1 MNPTQLAHLT
11 LLGLMILLVARRLP
25 MFAMTRPVTLGV
37 ILSALGIFGA
47 AALLQ
52 LPVELMP
59 NVAYGNVTVFIDV
72 RGGMPPPEV
81 ERLVTKPVEE
91 AMGSVSHLRNLF
103 SSSKKD
109 RSVVTLEFEPGTNM
123 DLAALEVRE
132 KFLRVKHRLPSEIEK
147 PIIARYEESDA
158 PVLIAALT
166 SDRQNPEELRRLVD
180 ADLKDRLLR
189 VDGVANVEVGGGRE
203 RKIVVDVDRAKL
215 AAMGLPIK
223 RAVAVLEQN
232 NMNLRAGQVANDPTL
247 VMGVRAVGAFRT
259 LEDIRNMTLTVD
271 KNGGRVRLKDIANV
285 QDSFLENESFSR
297 LDAKSAVTVYVQKES
312 MANTV
317 RVAGQVGDVLELFRT
332 RLPKDVELVVI
343 TDQRRAILSSVEAVR
358 ITLIYGVALVVLVLP
373 LFLAKTAGS
382 KGLAWIFLTLLTVT
396 MVGSWAFRLPLS
408 GTELLAA
415 GVGLLML
422 GLSLFRPDLRSA
434 AVVALSIPVSV
445 CVTLALMYLEG
456 ITINVMSLSGIVLG
470 IGLLVDNAVVVMENY
485 DRLMTENPNGNRK
498 EIMAQAARE
507 MEGPMVGGT
516 LTTVVVF
523 LPFSLLAKQTQLL
536 FAGISFTVTA
546 SLFASLFVA
555 LTLVPALGALI
566 DPHHFKETRLDEWMK
581 TAWERCKSMVPTGLL
596 NIQKLLP
603 HPALSQEER
612 ENLSF
617 PSPLGGRCPEGA
629 VEGPGQLKRKML
641 FPALSLLFI
650 VAFSI
655 LIGTTQKSW
664 LGALS
669 GANAG
674 LAAAAVALG
683 VWKLRRYADHLT
695 QAFHHPKW
703 LLGAAGIV
711 FLAAIATFIKVLPKD
726 LMASSEQNEFVV
738 FVELDTGVRLDISND
753 IVQEVERTVRD
764 HPKIKH
770 AVKNVSSK
778 VEGWSSKVYVTL
790 KERTERRETTQDV
803 INTLRPDVDKVLEKY
818 EKEYKAFC
826 YFSEPRSGKEV
837 FVELF
842 GRDYDTMAKVALEVA
857 SRMGKLPGLSDVKIR
872 YRPGR
877 PQISVIVDPVRA
889 AQFGLD
895 TQEISESLHAQMRG
909 LRATTFY
916 EKSEEVETVVRLEP
930 SQRETLDQ
938 MKNLLLSLPTGEQV
952 PLANVAQIEGDL
964 SPSEIWHRNRAR
976 MIQVSANL
984 GNTSLES
991 AANAVKEA
999 LKQVSFPPEYYADIG
1014 GQYEDLVQ
1022 ADKDFWKAMALTLF
1036 LVFLVM
1042 ACQFESYSQPFV
1054 IMATV
1059 PLSLIGAVAALGI
1072 FGATVTL
1079 GVSVGLLM
1087 LGGIEVNKGIMLIDR
1102 IHLIQAAN
1110 PEGGLTGAIVTAAR
1124 TRIRPI
1130 FMTTATTV
1138 LGLIPMALDRSESA
1152 SLWSPLA
1159 ITVVGG
1165 LISSTVLT
1173 LFVVPVLY
1181 NSIYKY
1187 YNKFDNRSGI

>member
-1 MNPTQLAHLT
+1 MNPTQLAHLA
-11 LLGLMILLVARRLP
+11 LLGLVVMLVARRLP
-25 MFAMTRPVTLGV
+25 SFAMTRPVTLGV
-37 ILSALGIFGA
+37 ILTALGVFGA

-81 ERLVTKPVEE
+81 ERLITKPVEE

-109 RSVVTLEFEPGTNM
+109 RAVVTLEFEPGTNM
-123 DLAALEVRE
+123 DLAGLEVRE

-166 SDRQNPEELRRLVD
+166 SDHLTPEELRRFVD

-215 AAMGLPIK
+215 AASGLPIK
-223 RAVAVLEQN
+223 RAVSILEQN
-232 NMNLRAGQVANDPTL
+232 NMNLRAGNVANDPTL
-247 VMGVRAVGAFRT
+247 VLGVRAVGAFRT
-259 LEDIRNMTLTVD
+259 LKDIQDITLTVD
-271 KNGGRVRLKDIANV
+271 KNGGRVRLKDIAEV
-285 QDSFLENESFSR
+285 KDSFLENESYSR

-317 RVAGQVGDVLELFRT
+317 RVAGQAGEVLESFRE
-332 RLPKDVELVVI
+332 RLPKDVQLVI
-343 TDQRRAILSSVEAVR
+343 ISDQRRAILSSVEAVR

-373 LFLAKTAGS
+373 LFLAKTVGS
-382 KGLAWIFLTLLTVT
+382 KALAWGFLILLMTT
-396 MVGSWAFRLPLS
+396 MITSFIFRLPLA
-408 GTELLAA
+408 GTEGLAA
-415 GVGLLML
+415 LVAVIML
-422 GLSLFRPDLRSA
+422 VMALFRPDLRSA
-434 AVVALSIPVSV
+434 AVVAFSIPVSV

-470 IGLLVDNAVVVMENY
+470 IGLLVDNAVVVMENF
-485 DRLMTENPNGNRK
+485 DRLALLHPQAPRK
-498 EIMAQAARE
+498 DIMDQAARE

-555 LTLVPALGALI
+555 LTLVPALGVLF
-566 DPHHFKETRLDEWMK
+566 DPHHFKETRWDEWVK
-581 TAWERCKSMVPTGLL
+581 DQWAKVNNLWNPKRQDVIPAKAG
-596 NIQKLLP
+596 IQSVK
-603 HPALSQEER
+603 
-612 ENLSF
+612 
-617 PSPLGGRCPEGA
+617 
-629 VEGPGQLKRKML
+629 
-641 FPALSLLFI
+641 LSLRNCLKPWIPAFAGMTDNEMKFGLNPFIFSFI
-650 VAFSI
+650 VFTVFSLAA
-655 LIGTTQKSW
+655 LIGYTQKSW
-664 LGALS
+664 LSAVA

-674 LAAAAVALG
+674 LAGVVVIFG
-683 VWKLRRYADHLT
+683 VWRLRRYSENLGKALN
-695 QAFHHPKW
+695 HPKIV
-703 LLGAAGIV
+703 LGGAALV
-711 FLAAIATFIKVLPKD
+711 FIAALTTFIKVLPKD

-764 HPKIKH
+764 FGPVKH

-790 KERTERRETTQDV
+790 KDRTERRESTQDV
-803 INTLRPDVDKVLEKY
+803 IDKLRPEVDKVLEKY
-818 EKEYKAFC
+818 ADQYKAFC
-826 YFSEPRSGKEV
+826 YFSEPRSGKEI

-842 GRDYDTMAKVALEVA
+842 GRDYDTMAKLALEA
-857 SRMGKLPGLSDVKIR
+857 AGRMGKLPGLSDVKIR

-877 PQISVIVDPVRA
+877 PQISVIIDPVRA
-889 AQFGLD
+889 AGFGLD

-916 EKSEEVETVVRLEP
+916 EKSEEVETVVRLAP
-930 SQRETLDQ
+930 AQRETLDQ
-938 MKNLLLSLPTGEQV
+938 MKTLLLALPTGEQI
-952 PLANVAQIEGDL
+952 PLANVAKIEGDL

-984 GNTSLES
+984 GGTSLE
-991 AANAVKEA
+991 AAAKAVKGV

-1022 ADKDFWKAMALTLF
+1022 ADKDFWKAMVLTLF

-1042 ACQFESYSQPFV
+1042 ACQFESYTQPFV

-1059 PLSLIGAVAALGI
+1059 PLSLIGAVAALGV

-1102 IHLIQAAN
+1102 IHLLQAEN
-1110 PEGGLTGAIVTAAR
+1110 PAGGLAGAIVAAAR
-1124 TRIRPI
+1124 QRIRPI

-1138 LGLIPMALDRSESA
+1138 LGLVPMALDRSESA
-1152 SLWSPLA
+1152 VLWSPLA
-1159 ITVVGG
+1159 VTVVGG

-1181 NSIYKY
+1181 NNIYKY
-1187 YNKFDNRSGI
+1187 YSVID

>member
-11 LLGLMILLVARRLP
+11 LLGLLILLVARRLP

-132 KFLRVKHRLPSEIEK
+132 KFLRVKHRLPSGIEK

-166 SDRQNPEELRRLVD
+166 SDRQTPEELRRLVD

-223 RAVAVLEQN
+223 RAVGILEQN
-232 NMNLRAGQVANDPTL
+232 NLNLRAGQVADNPTL

-317 RVAGQVGDVLELFRT
+317 RVAGQVGEVLELFRT

-382 KGLAWIFLTLLTVT
+382 KGLAWLFLTLLTVT
-396 MVGSWAFRLPLS
+396 MVGSWAFRLPLA

-422 GLSLFRPDLRSA
+422 VLSLFRPDLRSA

-581 TAWERCKSMVPTGLL
+581 TAWGRCKSIFPRGLL
-596 NIQKLLP
+596 NIQKFR
-603 HPALSQEER
+603 ER
-612 ENLSF
+612 LK
-617 PSPLGGRCPEGA
+617 PRIPLPLGEDVPK
-629 VEGPGQLKRKML
+629 GQVRGLVDGKKWL
-641 FPALSLLFI
+641 FPAVGLLLI
-650 VAFSI
+650 GVFSI

-738 FVELDTGVRLDISND
+738 FVELDTGVRLDISNE

-770 AVKNVSSK
+770 TVKNVSSK

-790 KERTERRETTQDV
+790 KDRTERRETTQDV

-826 YFSEPRSGKEV
+826 YFSEPRSGKEI

-857 SRMGKLPGLSDVKIR
+857 GRMGKLPGLSDVKIR

-1059 PLSLIGAVAALGI
+1059 PLSLIGAVAALGV

-1110 PEGGLTGAIVTAAR
+1110 PEGGLAGAIVTAAR

-1187 YNKFDNRSGI
+1187 YFKFDKRSGI

>member
-1 MNPTQLAHLT
+1 MNPTQLAHLA
-11 LLGLMILLVARRLP
+11 LLGLTVMLIARRLP
-25 MFAMTRPVTLGV
+25 AFAMSRPVTLGV
-37 ILSALGIFGA
+37 ILTALGVFGA

-91 AMGSVSHLRNLF
+91 AMGSVAHLRNLF

-123 DLAALEVRE
+123 DLAGLEVRE

-166 SDRQNPEELRRLVD
+166 SDHLTPEELRRFVD

-203 RKIVVDVDRAKL
+203 RKIVVDVDRGKL
-215 AAMGLPIK
+215 AAAGLPLK
-223 RAVAVLEQN
+223 RAVAILEQN
-232 NMNLRAGQVANDPTL
+232 NMNLRAGNVANDPTL
-247 VMGVRAVGAFRT
+247 VLGVRAVGAFRT
-259 LEDIRNMTLTVD
+259 LKDIQDMTLTVD
-271 KNGGRVRLKDIANV
+271 KNGGRVRLKDIADV
-285 QDSFLENESFSR
+285 KDSYLENESFSR

-317 RVAGQVGDVLELFRT
+317 RVAGQAGAVLNAFRD
-332 RLPKDVELVVI
+332 RLPKDVQLVVI
-343 TDQRRAILSSVEAVR
+343 SDQRRAILSSVEAVR

-373 LFLAKTAGS
+373 LFLAKTIGS
-382 KGLAWIFLTLLTVT
+382 KALAWVFLSVLVIA
-396 MVGSWAFRLPLS
+396 MVISYLFRLPLA
-408 GTELLAA
+408 GTEGLAA
-415 GVGLLML
+415 LVGGIML
-422 GLSLFRPDLRSA
+422 VMALFRPDLRSA
-434 AVVALSIPVSV
+434 AVVAFSIPVSV

-485 DRLMTENPNGNRK
+485 DRLALLHPAAPRK

-523 LPFSLLAKQTQLL
+523 LPFSVLAKQTQLL

-555 LTLVPALGALI
+555 LSLVPALGALF
-566 DPHHFKETRLDEWMK
+566 DPHHFKETGLDAWVKLRWAKMK
-581 TAWERCKSMVPTGLL
+581 PFLSFQIFAVAPFMGRFECGGLFNRPQNSPDKSSNFKIQGGLL
-596 NIQKLLP
+596 ILP
-603 HPALSQEER
+603 ILAI
-612 ENLSF
+612 
-617 PSPLGGRCPEGA
+617 
-629 VEGPGQLKRKML
+629 
-641 FPALSLLFI
+641 LSLAAL
-650 VAFSI
+650 
-655 LIGTTQKSW
+655 LGLTQKSW
-664 LGALS
+664 LSALA

-674 LAAAAVALG
+674 LAAVVVILG
-683 VWKLRRYADHLT
+683 IWRLRRYSESLT
-695 QAFHHPKW
+695 AALKHPW
-703 LLGAAGIV
+703 LIMGGAAIV
-711 FLAAIATFIKVLPKD
+711 FAAALATFVKALPKD

-738 FVELDTGVRLDISND
+738 FVELDTGVRLDISNE

-764 HPKIKH
+764 FAPVKH

-790 KERTERRETTQDV
+790 KDRTERKESTQDV
-803 INTLRPDVDKVLEKY
+803 INKLRPEVDKVLEKY
-818 EKEYKAFC
+818 ADQYKAFC
-826 YFSEPRSGKEV
+826 YFSEPRSGKEI

-842 GRDYDTMAKVALEVA
+842 GRDYDTMAKLALDVAG
-857 SRMGKLPGLSDVKIR
+857 RMGKLPGLSDVKIR

-877 PQISVIVDPVRA
+877 PQISVIIDPVRVA
-889 AQFGLD
+889 GFGLD
-895 TQEISESLHAQMRG
+895 TQEIAEALHAQMRG

-916 EKSEEVETVVRLEP
+916 EKSEEVETVVRLAP
-930 SQRETLDQ
+930 AQRETLDQ
-938 MKNLLLSLPTGEQV
+938 MKTLLLALPTGEQV
-952 PLANVAQIEGDL
+952 PLANVAKIEGDL

-984 GNTSLES
+984 GGTSLE
-991 AANAVKEA
+991 AAAKAVKGV
-999 LKQVSFPPEYYADIG
+999 LKQVSFPAEYYADIG

-1022 ADKDFWKAMALTLF
+1022 ADKDFWKAMSLTLF
-1036 LVFLVM
+1036 LVFLVL
-1042 ACQFESYSQPFV
+1042 ACQFESYSQPLV

-1059 PLSLIGAVAALGI
+1059 PLSLIGAVAALGV

-1102 IHLIQAAN
+1102 IHLLQAEN
-1110 PEGGLTGAIVTAAR
+1110 PAGGLAGAIVNAAR
-1124 TRIRPI
+1124 QRIRPI

-1138 LGLIPMALDRSESA
+1138 LGLVPMALDRSESA
-1152 SLWSPLA
+1152 VLWSPLA
-1159 ITVVGG
+1159 VTVVGG
-1165 LISSTVLT
+1165 LVSSTVLT

-1181 NSIYKY
+1181 NNIYKY
-1187 YNKFDNRSGI
+1187 HSSID

>member
-1 MNPTQLAHLT
+1 MNPTQLAHLA
-11 LLGLMILLVARRLP
+11 LLGLTILLVARRLP
-25 MFAMTRPVTLGV
+25 DFAMSRPVTLGV
-37 ILSALGIFGA
+37 ILTALGVFGA

-91 AMGSVSHLRNLF
+91 AMGSVSHLRNIF

-123 DLAALEVRE
+123 DLAGLEVRE
-132 KFLRVKHRLPSEIEK
+132 KFLRVKHRLPAEIEK

-166 SDRQNPEELRRLVD
+166 SDHLTPEELRRFVD
-180 ADLKDRLLR
+180 ADLKDHLLR

-203 RKIVVDVDRAKL
+203 RKIVVDVDRGKL
-215 AAMGLPIK
+215 AAVGLPIK
-223 RAVAVLEQN
+223 RAVAILEQN
-232 NMNLRAGQVANDPTL
+232 NLNLRAGNVTNDPTL
-247 VMGVRAVGAFRT
+247 ILGVRAVGAFRT
-259 LEDIRNMTLTVD
+259 LKDIQDITLTVD
-271 KNGGRVRLKDIANV
+271 KNGGRVRLKDIADV
-285 QDSFLENESFSR
+285 KDSYLENESFSR

-317 RVAGQVGDVLELFRT
+317 RVAGQAGVVLESFRE
-332 RLPKDVELVVI
+332 RLPKDVQLVI
-343 TDQRRAILSSVEAVR
+343 ISDQRRAILSSVEAVR

-373 LFLAKTAGS
+373 LFLAKTIGS
-382 KGLAWIFLTLLTVT
+382 KALAWGFLSVLVVT
-396 MVGSWAFRLPLS
+396 MLISYIFRFPLT
-408 GTELLAA
+408 GTESLAA
-415 GVGLLML
+415 LVGGTML
-422 GLSLFRPDLRSA
+422 VMALFRPDLRSA
-434 AVVALSIPVSV
+434 VVVAFSIPVSV

-485 DRLMTENPNGNRK
+485 DRLSLLNPERPRK

-555 LTLVPALGALI
+555 LSLVPALGARI
-566 DPHHFKETRLDEWMK
+566 NPHHFKETGLDEWVK
-581 TAWERCKSMVPTGLL
+581 THWAKVKPY
-596 NIQKLLP
+596 
-603 HPALSQEER
+603 
-612 ENLSF
+612 LSF
-617 PSPLGGRCPEGA
+617 NRFVIAPFMG
-629 VEGPGQLKRKML
+629 L
-641 FPALSLLFI
+641 FERMRLSAHAEKSLDKSGNYKWTSGFVVLFI
-650 VAFSI
+650 LTTAA
-655 LIGTTQKSW
+655 LIGFTQKSW
-664 LGALS
+664 LSALS

-674 LAAAAVALG
+674 LAAVIVIIG
-683 VWKLRRYADHLT
+683 IWRLRRYSESLT
-695 QAFHHPKW
+695 AALRHPW
-703 LLGAAGIV
+703 LVMGGAALV
-711 FLAAIATFIKVLPKD
+711 FAAALATFVKVLPKD
-726 LMASSEQNEFVV
+726 LMASSEQNEFIV

-764 HPKIKH
+764 FGPVKDTI
-770 AVKNVSSK
+770 KNVSSK

-790 KERTERRETTQDV
+790 KDRTERRESTQDV
-803 INTLRPDVDKVLEKY
+803 IDKLRPEVDKVLEKY
-818 EKEYKAFC
+818 ADQYKAFC

-842 GRDYDTMAKVALEVA
+842 GRDYDTMAKLALEVA
-857 SRMGKLPGLSDVKIR
+857 GRMGKLPGLSDVKIR

-877 PQISVIVDPVRA
+877 PQISVIIDPVRA
-889 AQFGLD
+889 AGFGLD
-895 TQEISESLHAQMRG
+895 TQEIAESLHAQMRG

-916 EKSEEVETVVRLEP
+916 EKSEEVETVVRLAP
-930 SQRETLDQ
+930 AQRETLDQ
-938 MKNLLLSLPTGEQV
+938 MKTLLLSLPTGEQV
-952 PLANVAQIEGDL
+952 PLANVAKIEGDL

-984 GNTSLES
+984 GGTSLES
-991 AANAVKEA
+991 AAKAVKEV
-999 LKQVSFPPEYYADIG
+999 LRKVSFPPEYYADIG

-1036 LVFLVM
+1036 LVFLVL
-1042 ACQFESYSQPFV
+1042 ACQFESYSQPLI

-1059 PLSLIGAVAALGI
+1059 PLSLIGAVAALGV

-1102 IHLIQAAN
+1102 IHLLQTEN
-1110 PEGGLTGAIVTAAR
+1110 PASGLAGAIVKAAR
-1124 TRIRPI
+1124 QRIRPI

-1152 SLWSPLA
+1152 VLWSPLA
-1159 ITVVGG
+1159 VTVVGG

-1173 LFVVPVLY
+1173 LFVVPVIF
-1181 NSIYKY
+1181 NNTYKRY
-1187 YNKFDNRSGI
+1187 SPVD

>member
-1 MNPTQLAHLT
+1 
-11 LLGLMILLVARRLP
+11 
-25 MFAMTRPVTLGV
+25 
-37 ILSALGIFGA
+37 
-47 AALLQ
+47 
-52 LPVELMP
+52 
-59 NVAYGNVTVFIDV
+59 
-72 RGGMPPPEV
+72 
-81 ERLVTKPVEE
+81 
-91 AMGSVSHLRNLF
+91 
-103 SSSKKD
+103 
-109 RSVVTLEFEPGTNM
+109 
-123 DLAALEVRE
+123 
-132 KFLRVKHRLPSEIEK
+132 
-147 PIIARYEESDA
+147 
-158 PVLIAALT
+158 
-166 SDRQNPEELRRLVD
+166 
-180 ADLKDRLLR
+180 
-189 VDGVANVEVGGGRE
+189 
-203 RKIVVDVDRAKL
+203 
-215 AAMGLPIK
+215 
-223 RAVAVLEQN
+223 
-232 NMNLRAGQVANDPTL
+232 
-247 VMGVRAVGAFRT
+247 
-259 LEDIRNMTLTVD
+259 
-271 KNGGRVRLKDIANV
+271 
-285 QDSFLENESFSR
+285 
-297 LDAKSAVTVYVQKES
+297 
-312 MANTV
+312 
-317 RVAGQVGDVLELFRT
+317 
-332 RLPKDVELVVI
+332 
-343 TDQRRAILSSVEAVR
+343 
-358 ITLIYGVALVVLVLP
+358 
-373 LFLAKTAGS
+373 
-382 KGLAWIFLTLLTVT
+382 
-396 MVGSWAFRLPLS
+396 
-408 GTELLAA
+408 
-415 GVGLLML
+415 
-422 GLSLFRPDLRSA
+422 
-434 AVVALSIPVSV
+434 VSV

-581 TAWERCKSMVPTGLL
+581 IKAVIPAKAG
-596 NIQKLLP
+596 IQLVKLLLSIRFKP
-603 HPALSQEER
+603 WIPAAPTRHFLLARSAFAGMTDKEMKFR
-612 ENLSF
+612 LN
-617 PSPLGGRCPEGA
+617 P
-629 VEGPGQLKRKML
+629 
-641 FPALSLLFI
+641 LLF
-650 VAFSI
+650 AFGVFTI
-655 LIGTTQKSW
+655 LALAALIGFTQKSW

-683 VWKLRRYADHLT
+683 VWKLRRYANHLT

-770 AVKNVSSK
+770 TVKNVSSK

-790 KERTERRETTQDV
+790 KDRTERRETTQDV

-826 YFSEPRSGKEV
+826 YFSEPRSGKEI

-857 SRMGKLPGLSDVKIR
+857 GRMGKLPGLSDVKIR

-991 AANAVKEA
+991 AAKAVKEA

-1059 PLSLIGAVAALGI
+1059 PLSLIGAVAALGV

-1102 IHLIQAAN
+1102 IHLIQAEN

-1173 LFVVPVLY
+1173 LFVVPALY

-1187 YNKFDNRSGI
+1187 YSDVA